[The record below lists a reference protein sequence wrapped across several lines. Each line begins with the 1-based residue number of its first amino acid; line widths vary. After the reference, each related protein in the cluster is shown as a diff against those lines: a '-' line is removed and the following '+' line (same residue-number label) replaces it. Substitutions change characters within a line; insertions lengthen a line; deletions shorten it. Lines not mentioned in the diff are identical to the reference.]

1 MKDFELWYPLFY
13 NRALMH
19 GGVDKAREYFS
30 QFPNL
35 TEEDL
40 DELATTY
47 KSSCAKTGEGGPI
60 ISDVLDQFE
69 YPGPADEGV
78 WASFRDRLSAKRTEE
93 QLEDLNRESNTIVR
107 RTPDPGSQKAVS
119 CRGLVVGHIQ
129 SGKTTNFEAVAAKLA
144 DLDYRMIIVLAGIH
158 NSLRNQTQRRMQDDL
173 VGQDHDGRWFLLT
186 DEHDDFDLVKH
197 KAAQSGR
204 ASRTQTAQ
212 SYLTSEGK
220 TALLVVKKNATVL
233 RKLHAWLETEETRNA
248 LENAK
253 VLVIDDE
260 ADQASVE
267 TNTIQNLIVD
277 ILGLMPRSTY
287 IGYTATPFANVFCS
301 PVKERDL
308 YPRNFI
314 YSLPQPK
321 GYFGPEVLFGRDSLD
336 LDEGEQDEGKDMIR
350 TIPESDEFLLRPRT
364 KEDVDGFSPV
374 MTAELQDAIRWFIL
388 ATAARWLRENGHV
401 DSSMLI
407 HTSYQ
412 TAIHESFV
420 QPVQKVVDDLRDA
433 IEQGSPTVEDALRD
447 LWETETAKV
456 PAAEWDRS
464 AETYEELREVLP
476 AVLDDVR
483 VIVENSASDDRLQY
497 LPDQSNTIIA
507 IGGNTL
513 SRGITLEGL
522 VSSVFLRPTN
532 TYDTLL
538 QMGRW
543 FGFRNGYED
552 LPRIWMTPQLQRS
565 FRHLSLVEH
574 ELRQDIQ
581 SYELQ
586 GLTPMQAVVRV
597 RTHPALAIT
606 AKMGAAKPATVSFSG
621 ARLQTRF
628 FRTQDR
634 EWLKANN
641 LAGEALIRRAA
652 ERAAEEEELTNGGV
666 LYRDVP
672 AAEVLGFLSKYRI
685 LEDQSD
691 MQPETIKKY
700 ITRCNGLED
709 PQLLRWNIAVMGGG
723 DKTGELGKLDVGTVN
738 RAPLKDEEA
747 KKTRAE
753 GVDDIKT
760 LMSPQD
766 LLVDVPGMTTA
777 EAKAMTEAERKAF
790 RVDAQE
796 SRNEEI
802 RDKGL
807 LLLYP
812 IDKDSAP
819 QSARSKKV
827 REPMEAP
834 ETVLGLGLVF
844 PKTNDSDS
852 ERDAVQWTHMA
863 VEVPEFPEELPNTEE
878 TSEGEE

>member
-1 MKDFELWYPLFY
+1 MKDFDLWYPLFY
-13 NRALMH
+13 EQALMH
-19 GGVDKAREYFS
+19 GGVDIAKEYFL

-35 TEEDL
+35 GEAEIE
-40 DELATTY
+40 ELATAY
-47 KSSCAKTGEGGPI
+47 EESCEKTGEGGPI
-60 ISDVLDQFE
+60 ISDVLDTFK
-69 YPGPADEGV
+69 YPGPRENGV
-78 WASFRDRLSAKRTEE
+78 WASFRDRLSAKRDEGE
-93 QLEDLNRESNTIVR
+93 LEDLDRESNTIVR
-107 RTPDPGSQKAVS
+107 RTPDPNSPNSVA

-158 NSLRNQTQRRMQDDL
+158 NSLRSQTQGRMQEDL
-173 VGQDHDGRWFLLT
+173 VGPNRDGRWFVLT
-186 DEHDDFDLVKH
+186 DEHNDFDLINL
-197 KAAQSGR
+197 KAVQSGR
-204 ASRTQTAQ
+204 ASHTQAAQ
-212 SYLTSEGK
+212 SYLTSKWK

-260 ADQASVE
+260 ADQASVQ

-287 IGYTATPFANVFCS
+287 IGYTATPFANVFCN
-301 PVKERDL
+301 PVEERDL

-336 LDEGEQDEGKDMIR
+336 LDEEEQDEGKDMIR
-350 TIPESDEFLLRPRT
+350 TIPESDEFLLRPQT

-374 MTAELQDAIRWFIL
+374 MTDELQDAIRWFIL

-420 QPVQKVVDDLRDA
+420 QPVQKVVEDLKDALGRGSSEVDD
-433 IEQGSPTVEDALRD
+433 GLRD
-447 LWETETAKV
+447 LWESEAARV
-456 PAAEWDRS
+456 PAAEWGRT

-483 VIVENSASDDRLQY
+483 VIVENSASDDRLRY

-543 FGFRNGYED
+543 FGFRTDYED

-574 ELRQDIQ
+574 ELRQDIH

-586 GLTPMQAVVRV
+586 GLTPMQAAVRV

-634 EWLKANN
+634 EWLKTNN
-641 LAGEALIRRAA
+641 LAGEALIRRAG
-652 ERAAEEEELTNGGV
+652 ERAAKEEKLTNGGV

-685 LEDQSD
+685 VEDQSD

-700 ITRCNGLED
+700 ITVCMGLED

-723 DKTGELGKLDVGTVN
+723 DKTGKLGKLDVGTVN
-738 RAPLKDEEA
+738 RAPLKDNKA
-747 KKTRAE
+747 KRTRAE

-819 QSARSKKV
+819 QSARSGEV
-827 REPMEAP
+827 RQDMNAP

-863 VEVPEFPEELPNTEE
+863 VEVPEFPEELPDIEKVL
-878 TSEGEE
+878 EGEE